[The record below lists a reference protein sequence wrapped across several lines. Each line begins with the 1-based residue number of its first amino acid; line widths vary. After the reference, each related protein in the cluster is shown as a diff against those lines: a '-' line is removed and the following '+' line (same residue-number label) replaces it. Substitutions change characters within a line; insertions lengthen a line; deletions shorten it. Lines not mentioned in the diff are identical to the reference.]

1 MRLATT
7 AALLA
12 MAALC
17 SPGSPAA
24 AQGLDLHIG
33 VGAAVP
39 TGDFGDFAKVGYTVQ
54 GGAMLPLG
62 DTPVDLRGDLALSGF
77 SAKDYDG
84 RDRLITVLA
93 GPQLAITRT
102 GLSPYVNARV
112 GYASIKYT
120 EDAPSGGESYS
131 ESGSGFAWGV
141 GAGVVI
147 PAGPLSLTFD
157 AGVVKVPGSSEYE
170 DSKTTLPLVAGVR
183 VPLR

>member
-1 MRLATT
+1 MRFALGVPLMV
-7 AALLA
+7 AAA
-12 MAALC
+12 VLC
-17 SPGSPAA
+17 PDVPLS
-24 AQGLDLHIG
+24 AQGLDVHVG

-39 TGDFGDFAKVGYTVQ
+39 TGDFGDFADVGYTVQ
-54 GGAMLPLG
+54 AGVMLPLG
-62 DTPVDLRGDLALSGF
+62 NRPVDLRGDVALSGF
-77 SAKDYDG
+77 SAKEYDA

-120 EDAPSGGESYS
+120 EDAPSGNESYS

-147 PAGPLSLTFD
+147 PAGPVAMTVD
-157 AGVVKVPGSSEYE
+157 AGVVRVPGSSEYE
-170 DSKTTLPLVAGVR
+170 GSKTMMPLVAGVR
-183 VPLR
+183 IPLR